1 MSPVRSY
8 EVDARSTDVFG
19 RVLWS
24 CRDQHFVADGPVHN
38 GCPGEA
44 VTPAE
49 LFLAGIASCG
59 VELVQVV
66 ARNEGTAVG
75 AIRAQIS
82 GHIDPDH
89 PSRED
94 VTVFTSFRLE
104 LEQIGRER
112 PFEPRERG
120 LDPVGR
126 MAQRRLAGAGGR
138 GNRVAAAPTLEQSAE
153 GDRRSLAGSQLPNE
167 AQRRPR

>member
-1 MSPVRSY
+1 MTGTVARGKTVGVSAVRSY

-19 RVLWS
+19 RVLWT

-59 VELVQVV
+59 VELVQVL

-75 AIRAQIS
+75 AVRARIA
-82 GHIDPDH
+82 GEIDPDN
-89 PSRED
+89 PVRED
-94 VTVFTSFRLE
+94 VTVFTSVRLE
-104 LEQIGRER
+104 LE
-112 PFEPRERG
+112 
-120 LDPVGR
+120 LDDVGEDDAR
-126 MAQRRLAGAGGR
+126 HLVEQFKRR
-138 GNRVAAAPTLEQSAE
+138 
-153 GDRRSLAGSQLPNE
+153 
-167 AQRRPR
+167 